1 MLIQVEEI
9 KELTRIPFIILS
21 TKGDMLLLTGEA
33 KYKLVLEDSSVE
45 DFLDAKF
52 QNMLQNDDSLLNN
65 YVTLIAG
72 DECNTSGIDS
82 PQIKNLAKI
91 PQATN

>member
-1 MLIQVEEI
+1 MRDKDEQIKAAGHFRWSGFEEGLICKMLIQIEEI
-9 KELTRIPFIILS
+9 KELRIPFIILS

-52 QNMLQNDDSLLNN
+52 QNML
-65 YVTLIAG
+65 
-72 DECNTSGIDS
+72 
-82 PQIKNLAKI
+82 
-91 PQATN
+91 